1 MIYLI
6 PEQDNLF
13 SKENH
18 FSLVIKSN
26 RIIENSSTQSDFISK
41 LIDIKEDDVDIQLD
55 KIDGRISREKD
66 PQLYETC
73 FVLGR
78 LNFL

>member
-13 SKENH
+13 SKENN
-18 FSLVIKSN
+18 FSLIVKSD
-26 RIIENSSTQSDFISK
+26 RLRDNSSSQLDFISK

-55 KIDGRISREKD
+55 KIDGRIPQQKN
-66 PQLYETC
+66 PQLYETRI
-73 FVLGR
+73 FT
-78 LNFL
+78 